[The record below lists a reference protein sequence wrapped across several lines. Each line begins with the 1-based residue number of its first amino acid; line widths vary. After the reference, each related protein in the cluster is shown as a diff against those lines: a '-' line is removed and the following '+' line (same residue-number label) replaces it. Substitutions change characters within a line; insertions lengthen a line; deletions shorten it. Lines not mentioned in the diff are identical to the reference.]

1 VSRQVQTCKEIK
13 KSPLNKKETKLKK
26 LPTKEQEVLDQNI
39 QMTYFWFSCKCQT
52 KNNLILK
59 NKKKIEKFAK
69 NHMYKKKTTFSL
81 LPSPC
86 YPRSTSNQKTDTRK
100 IMKLLWNSTNNLQVN
115 VVESFCVFFS
125 FFLTLPNIREKKFKK
140 KYENQHFINK
150 KKR

>member
-1 VSRQVQTCKEIK
+1 MSRQVQTCKEIK

-59 NKKKIEKFAK
+59 NKKKSK
-69 NHMYKKKTTFSL
+69 NLQKIICIKKTTFSL

-86 YPRSTSNQKTDTRK
+86 YLRSTSNQKTDTRK

-115 VVESFCVFFS
+115 VVESFCVFF
-125 FFLTLPNIREKKFKK
+125 FFLSYSTQYKRE
-140 KYENQHFINK
+140 EI
-150 KKR
+150 